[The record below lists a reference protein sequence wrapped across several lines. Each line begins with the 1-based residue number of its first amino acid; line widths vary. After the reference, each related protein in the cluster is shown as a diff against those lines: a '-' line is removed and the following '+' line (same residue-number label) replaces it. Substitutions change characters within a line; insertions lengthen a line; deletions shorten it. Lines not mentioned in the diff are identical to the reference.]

1 MAAEKRMPSMFI
13 ELAAATAIIGG
24 IALALGSFEPRYVR
38 LEQRSGKCLWCRYS
52 REGLAFDAACP
63 ECGASW
69 QDSTIVVK
77 RRTRPSLRAAVNIVA
92 GVGAIVLVM
101 VSLPIVLASLWYCL
115 ARASGYNHERAW
127 RLSMH
132 PADYQEYG
140 SSADAA
146 AFILVALS
154 ILLCSAVVTQ
164 LRFGSR
170 AFRRLGACELLL
182 AVTIAICA
190 VLAGWIGDLR
200 TWTSIAEVSLIRN
213 WSLILFFPGLSFAL
227 VIPFWRTF
235 RQREIRILAH
245 LRTELEGPDHLRA
258 P

>member
-1 MAAEKRMPSMFI
+1 MPSMFI
-13 ELAAATAIIGG
+13 ELAGATAIIGG

-38 LEQRSGKCLWCRYS
+38 LEQRSGKCLRCRYS
-52 REGLAFDAACP
+52 RDSLAGEAPCP

-77 RRTRPSLRAAVNIVA
+77 RRTRPSLRAAGNIVA
-92 GVGAIVLVM
+92 GVVAIVLLM

-115 ARASGYNHERAW
+115 ARASGYGHERAW
-127 RLSMH
+127 GMSMH

-146 AFILVALS
+146 AFMLVALS

-170 AFRRLGACELLL
+170 AFRRLWACELLL

-200 TWTSIAEVSLIRN
+200 TWTSIAEVSFIRN
-213 WSLILFFPGLSFAL
+213 WSLILLIPGLSFASL
-227 VIPFWRTF
+227 VPFWRPF
-235 RQREIRILAH
+235 RRREIAIMTD
-245 LRTELEGPDHLRA
+245 LRRKLDGPDHLRA